1 MAEDYCVIFKIAWGE
16 FLVLT
21 FEALSA
27 WVDTKADD
35 VDSKIPVGVVT
46 RNLGKRFLQYLHPR
60 DIKKI
65 DCTQA

>member
-46 RNLGKRFLQYLHPR
+46 RNLGK
-60 DIKKI
+60 
-65 DCTQA
+65 